1 MAKKGKSVNTSKQ
14 RESSTN
20 FVFCRCQ
27 VRSPERKEVGDDTLR
42 CLPVFVDVYLFV
54 FSLKLTGTTKVL
66 CSETP

>member
-27 VRSPERKEVGDDTLR
+27 VRSPERKEVGDDILR

>member
-27 VRSPERKEVGDDTLR
+27 VRSPERKEVGDDILR
-42 CLPVFVDVYLFV
+42 CLPAFVDVYLFV